1 MNLPFDVVNSL
12 GIKEGDE
19 VDFIRYN
26 AKSFLFAK
34 KSDLLSAIEGK
45 PSAEQP
51 SGQRSSPSP
60 AAAPEEVVTEKE
72 LDVLKVLDSIRYAE
86 RTSENISK
94 ALKPGMAQTLS
105 ELQKRKIVNTYKK
118 DDGVLRYGIAKW
130 VYDKY
135 LYGKRPAAE
144 KQQKERPS
152 EPAKPLPSKEAQ
164 PKKWILKLTEH
175 DAFTE
180 LLESQGYLV
189 IANTPDAERLSA
201 MLEESIRMGLVL
213 GTRAFNRKFYVAL
226 RSYINKYASKIL
238 GLISDK
244 AKPVSEIAEEIGVD
258 EDGVRTILY
267 ILSESGEV
275 VERRKDSFKAA

>member
-12 GIKEGDE
+12 GIKEGEE

-26 AKSFLFAK
+26 GKSFLFAK

-45 PSAEQP
+45 PSAEQTAEQP
-51 SGQRSSPSP
+51 KQSSQ
-60 AAAPEEVVTEKE
+60 EEVVTDKE
-72 LDVLKVLDSIRYAE
+72 LEVLKVLDSIRYAE
-86 RTSENISK
+86 RTKENISK
-94 ALKPGMAQTLS
+94 ALKPGMVQTLS
-105 ELQKRKIVNTYKK
+105 ELQKRKIVNTYEK

-135 LYGKRPAAE
+135 LYGKRSAGD

-152 EPAKPLPSKEAQ
+152 EQEKPIAPKAEQ
-164 PKKWILKLTEH
+164 PKKWILKLTAR

-189 IANTPDAERLSA
+189 IANTPDAERLSS

-244 AKPVSEIAEEIGVD
+244 AKPVSEIASEVGTD
-258 EDGVRTILY
+258 EDGVRAILY

>member
-12 GIKEGDE
+12 EIKEGDE

-26 AKSFLFAK
+26 VKSFLFAK

-51 SGQRSSPSP
+51 SGQRSSPQP

-135 LYGKRPAAE
+135 LYGKRSTAE
-144 KQQKERPS
+144 KQQKARPS
-152 EPAKPLPSKEAQ
+152 EPEKPIAQKEAQ

-189 IANTPDAERLSA
+189 IANTPDAERLSS
-201 MLEESIRMGLVL
+201 MLETSIRMGLVL

-244 AKPVSEIAEEIGVD
+244 AKPVSEIAGEIGID

>member
-1 MNLPFDVVNSL
+1 M
-12 GIKEGDE
+12 
-19 VDFIRYN
+19 
-26 AKSFLFAK
+26 
-34 KSDLLSAIEGK
+34 
-45 PSAEQP
+45 
-51 SGQRSSPSP
+51 
-60 AAAPEEVVTEKE
+60 VTEQE
-72 LDVLKVLDSIRYAE
+72 LEVLKALDRIRYAD
-86 RTSENISK
+86 RTKENVSK

-118 DDGVLRYGIAKW
+118 DDGILRYGIAKW
-130 VYDKY
+130 VYDRY
-135 LYGKRPAAE
+135 LYGKRSTSE
-144 KQQKERPS
+144 KQQKERTA
-152 EPAKPLPSKEAQ
+152 ETEKPPIQKEAQ

-189 IANTPDAERLSA
+189 IANTPDAERLSS

-238 GLISDK
+238 GMISDK
-244 AKPVSEIAEEIGVD
+244 AVPVSEIAEKVGME
-258 EDGVRTILY
+258 EDGARTILY

-275 VERRKDSFKAA
+275 VERKKDSFKAA